1 MIHVRCYSCVPVC
14 LGLVACL
21 MVVGC
26 GAVSTSMKKQDLDVR
41 TQMSETIFLDP
52 VGPESR
58 TIFVEVRNTSD
69 RENFDIEQPIIA
81 AIGRGGYRIVD
92 DPEHAHYWLQAN
104 VLMVEKSTK
113 DDAQQSLLNGYGGAL
128 GGAVAGAAV
137 GAAKGGSG
145 ETIALTALVGATIGL
160 IGETVGNAMV
170 DDVLYVAVT
179 DVQVVE
185 KAKHGVEIHS
195 QSQQS
200 LTQGKDGR
208 LSQQFQEVTN
218 RKKFRTR
225 VVSTA
230 NQANLDYE
238 EAKTL
243 LASGLTRSL
252 ANLF

>member
-1 MIHVRCYSCVPVC
+1 MIHVRCHSCVPVC

-26 GAVSTSMKKQDLDVR
+26 GAVSTSIKKQDLDVR
-41 TQMSETIFLDP
+41 TKMSETIFLDP

-104 VLMVEKSTK
+104 VLMIEKITEDEAK
-113 DDAQQSLLNGYGGAL
+113 QSLLNGYGGAL

-137 GAAKGGSG
+137 GAATGGSG
-145 ETIALTALVGATIGL
+145 ETVALTALIGATIGF

-185 KAKHGVEIHS
+185 RAKQGVEIHS

-208 LSQQFQEVTN
+208 MSQQFQEVTN